1 METAMPHMTRV
12 SNLASAMRRLRD
24 DMRTDRS
31 NGCTATQVAHV
42 LRRDGDTDTVR
53 MDGQT
58 GRVTV
63 TRTAGHITLGMHVDP
78 TDLPCIIA

>member
-1 METAMPHMTRV
+1 MPAMTRIANV
-12 SNLASAMRRLRD
+12 ATAKRILRE
-24 DMRTDRS
+24 DMQTVRHAGSTE
-31 NGCTATQVAHV
+31 TQVAHV
-42 LRRDGDTDTVR
+42 LRRDGSTDTVR

-63 TRTAGHITLGMHVDP
+63 TRTAGHITLGMQVDP